1 MAKRSKLEPSRPAQI
16 RTRRAYFELPFGQLH
31 VRTAFP
37 ATGGFDEQFPLFCVH
52 ASDRS
57 SRAFG
62 GFLESIAARR
72 SVYAPDLPGCGESD
86 PSSPDLGTG
95 AAAVRDLARDL
106 RLRRIDL
113 LGVGDG
119 SGVAL
124 DVAVAAP
131 DLVRRLV
138 LFGANALDRLSLIAQ
153 PCLILAMG
161 APSAD
166 ARRRALG
173 LPSSAQY
180 VEAPEFGDDPFARAP
195 DAVAVRVGAFLDR
208 P

>member
-1 MAKRSKLEPSRPAQI
+1 MAKRSHPESPRPAQT

-37 ATGGFDEQFPLFCVH
+37 ATGGFDEQCPLFCAH

-62 GFLESIAARR
+62 GFLESIAAQR

-86 PSSPDLGTG
+86 PSTPEFGTG
-95 AAAVRDLARDL
+95 AAAMRDLARDL

-124 DVAVAAP
+124 DVAAAAP

-138 LFGANALDRLSLIAQ
+138 LFGANALDRLSAITQ
-153 PCLILAMG
+153 PCLILALG

-166 ARRRALG
+166 GRRRALG
-173 LPSSAQY
+173 LPANVLY
-180 VEAPEFGDDPFARAP
+180 VEAPEFGDDPFAFAP
-195 DAVAVRVGAFLDR
+195 AAVALRVGAFLDK